1 MRPRGFTLLE
11 VMIALVLTSIV
22 ALMAFG
28 AARVTAESHAIIV
41 NRLAV
46 VRSDRAA
53 RQTLLDLLHNA
64 RPPRARTDTSFALS
78 GDTLRF
84 TAAGASPLDP
94 EYDWLVSIE
103 PGDSGLSL
111 VARSMG
117 RGPAAST
124 VLRLPRITRWE
135 VRVLPPR
142 GNEWK
147 NVWTPAPVMPEA
159 VAITLWEGDS
169 VAGPP
174 LTVRLSDASSA
185 PAEADF
191 ILD

>member
-1 MRPRGFTLLE
+1 MTARGFTLLE
-11 VMIALVLTSIV
+11 VMIAIVLTSIV
-22 ALMAFG
+22 ALMAFASAQVSADSYAVITG
-28 AARVTAESHAIIV
+28 
-41 NRLAV
+41 RLAA

-53 RQTLLDLLHNA
+53 RQTLLDLLHNV
-64 RPPRARTDTSFALS
+64 RPPRARGDTAFALS

-84 TAAGASPLDP
+84 TAAGAPPLDP

-111 VARSMG
+111 VGRSMG
-117 RGPAAST
+117 RGPAASMR
-124 VLRLPRITRWE
+124 LRLPRITRWQ

-147 NVWTPAPVMPEA
+147 DVWAPAPVMPEA
-159 VAITLWEGDS
+159 VAITLWHGDEPTG
-169 VAGPP
+169 AAF
-174 LTVRLSDASSA
+174 TVRLSEASSA

-191 ILD
+191 IMD